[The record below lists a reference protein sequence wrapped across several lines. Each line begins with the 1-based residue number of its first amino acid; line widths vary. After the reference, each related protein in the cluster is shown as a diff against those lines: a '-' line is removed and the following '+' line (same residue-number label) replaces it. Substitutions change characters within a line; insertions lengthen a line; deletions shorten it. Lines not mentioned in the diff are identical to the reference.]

1 MDLSSPFINQRL
13 TKLCPP
19 KLFGLWNLELFITKQ
34 IITNQVAALA
44 GYFLL
49 HKVQLLQNWN
59 VSWYELHYAALAQ
72 QIAARCKEGKFCIKS
87 TFRNFWHVLSGSG
100 WPGSATVPRWPL
112 VHSTKRK
119 SRRVQVWSKKRCCL
133 ISPTDCLRGSCQPAG
148 CSWGGVG
155 LLSLCCFLNFFCI
168 FLQFFVIL
176 IKIAKSTHS
185 MNLIPKCFLTT
196 IVHFNTTA
204 IKLKTHTTRMISQQ
218 IW

>member
-1 MDLSSPFINQRL
+1 MPTIRITHPQLSTFTYKTLYCYFMDLSSPFINQRL

-19 KLFGLWNLELFITKQ
+19 KLLGLWNLELFITKQ

-87 TFRNFWHVLSGSG
+87 TFRNFGHVLSGSG

-112 VHSTKRK
+112 VHSTKMK

-155 LLSLCCFLNFFCI
+155 LLSLPAF
-168 FLQFFVIL
+168 
-176 IKIAKSTHS
+176 
-185 MNLIPKCFLTT
+185 
-196 IVHFNTTA
+196 
-204 IKLKTHTTRMISQQ
+204 
-218 IW
+218 